1 MLLPKPLEE
10 RVHGET
16 GNKTLKVSDH
26 RRTGPAAQ
34 RRGRQVPFPGIL
46 PLLMSPWKRRAGS
59 DMPCFP
65 VLRGS
70 GAEGERWRRAA
81 EAVGS
86 IATKHV

>member
-34 RRGRQVPFPGIL
+34 RRDRQV
-46 PLLMSPWKRRAGS
+46 
-59 DMPCFP
+59 CFP
-65 VLRGS
+65 VSKDSATAGVTVEE
-70 GAEGERWRRAA
+70 EGRL
-81 EAVGS
+81 
-86 IATKHV
+86 I